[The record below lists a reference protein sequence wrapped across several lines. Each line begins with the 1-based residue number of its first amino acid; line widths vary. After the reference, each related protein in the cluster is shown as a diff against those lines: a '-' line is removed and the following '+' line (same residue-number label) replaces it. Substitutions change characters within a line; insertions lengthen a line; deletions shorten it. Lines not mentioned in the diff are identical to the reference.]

1 MNAKEY
7 LMRYRNYD
15 ARIKILQAEIEALRT
30 QAEGMS
36 INLDGLPK
44 GQGAK
49 DKTARLAIL
58 LAECETKLT
67 EELSAAW
74 KVRMEI
80 VETLG
85 KLSYKHQ
92 RLLHEHYIQN
102 KTWEVV
108 AVDMGITWRYC
119 YMLHGSALNEL
130 NQILNSEEN

>member
-7 LMRYRNYD
+7 LMRYKNYD
-15 ARIKILQAEIEALRT
+15 SRIKILQAEIESLRT
-30 QAEGMS
+30 QAEGMN

-49 DKTARLAIL
+49 DKNARLAIL

-85 KLSYKHQ
+85 KLSHKHQ
-92 RLLHEHYIQN
+92 RLLHEYYIQN

-108 AVDMGITWRYC
+108 AVDLGITWRYC